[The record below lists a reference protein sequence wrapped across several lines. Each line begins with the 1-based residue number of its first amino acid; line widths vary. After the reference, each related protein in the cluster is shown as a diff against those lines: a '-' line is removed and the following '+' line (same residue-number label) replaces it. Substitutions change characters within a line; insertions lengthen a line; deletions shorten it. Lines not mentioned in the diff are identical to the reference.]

1 MHPYCAG
8 YYSVGVPKLEILTTW
23 RVGWADREISR
34 TRAQVAGRNKD
45 GVGRPG
51 HNLNEDGPLS
61 PLNSKSSNGI

>member
-1 MHPYCAG
+1 MHTYCAG

-45 GVGRPG
+45 GVRRPG

-61 PLNSKSSNGI
+61 PPQF